1 MTTADQ
7 CEVNAFLAARGFSQ
21 SGASRRKLAGGG
33 RHEVYLV
40 EEGARKAVLKL
51 HAAPRS
57 TATLD
62 SFEHELRCHR
72 FLAAH
77 LPEHVTALLGADPS
91 SRALLFEWVEGTRP
105 CAEQIDSALVEKM
118 ALFLIAANRPELH
131 ARAAEADIPFA
142 SEHGLSAWQ
151 HLRNAQQRIAALLAA
166 SGEDPNASE
175 MKEFV
180 RDELSSSLQVWQSR
194 CRTQEFDH
202 PTSQVF
208 SPSDF
213 GFHNVLL
220 CGDGR
225 CSFLDFEHAGWDDP
239 AKLVA
244 DFILQPEALLCSES
258 AECFLERLGKSEPF
272 GRNIRERV
280 REALAIQK
288 CKWTVIIL
296 NVFARPGVPLR
307 VKAERLAKA
316 KCYWQ
321 DALPRL

>member
-1 MTTADQ
+1 VTTADQ

-57 TATLD
+57 AATLD

-175 MKEFV
+175 MKDFV

-220 CGDGR
+220 RGDGR

-244 DFILQPEALLCSES
+244 DFILQPDFVL
-258 AECFLERLGKSEPF
+258 PP
-272 GRNIRERV
+272 
-280 REALAIQK
+280 ALAGSFAEELARSGCFGHSLLGAVNSLLPVQAV
-288 CKWTVIIL
+288 KWTCIVL
-296 NVFARPGVPLR
+296 NPFLAAGRDDAALGS
-307 VKAERLAKA
+307 RLEKAKA
-316 KCYWQ
+316 YWQ
-321 DALPRL
+321 KVRSR

>member
-7 CEVNAFLAARGFSQ
+7 CEVDAFLAARGFSQ

-51 HAAPRS
+51 HAAPGN

-77 LPEHVTALLGADPS
+77 LPEHVTALLGAEPS

-105 CAEQIDSALVEKM
+105 CAEQIDSALMEKM

-151 HLRNAQQRIAALLAA
+151 HLRNAEQRIAALLAA

-175 MKEFV
+175 MKDFV

-202 PTSQVF
+202 STSQVF

-220 CGDGR
+220 RGDGR

-244 DFILQPEALLCSES
+244 DFILQPDFVL
-258 AECFLERLGKSEPF
+258 PP
-272 GRNIRERV
+272 
-280 REALAIQK
+280 ALAGSFAEELARSGCFGHSLLGAVNSLLPVQAV
-288 CKWTVIIL
+288 KWTCIVL
-296 NVFARPGVPLR
+296 NPFLAPGRDAAALGS
-307 VKAERLAKA
+307 RLEKAKA
-316 KCYWQ
+316 YWQ
-321 DALPRL
+321 KVRSR

>member
-7 CEVNAFLAARGFSQ
+7 CEVDAFLAARGFSQ

-40 EEGARKAVLKL
+40 EEGARKAVLEL
-51 HAAPRS
+51 HAAPRN

-77 LPEHVTALLGADPS
+77 LPEHVTALLGAEPS

-105 CAEQIDSALVEKM
+105 CAEQIDSALMEKM

-151 HLRNAQQRIAALLAA
+151 HLRNAEQRIAALLAA

-175 MKEFV
+175 MKDFV

-202 PTSQVF
+202 STSQVF

-220 CGDGR
+220 RGDGR

-244 DFILQPEALLCSES
+244 DFILQPDFVLSPSLAGSFAEELARSGCFGHSLLGAVNSLLPVQ
-258 AECFLERLGKSEPF
+258 A
-272 GRNIRERV
+272 V
-280 REALAIQK
+280 
-288 CKWTVIIL
+288 KWTCIVL
-296 NVFARPGVPLR
+296 NPFLAPGRDAAALGS
-307 VKAERLAKA
+307 RLEKAKA
-316 KCYWQ
+316 YWQ
-321 DALPRL
+321 KVRSR